1 MSRSHVAVAWSLVT
15 VLLAAAPPAAHA
27 AGFQLFEQSGRALGS
42 AYAGEAAI
50 AADATTIFYNPAG
63 LTLLDGTQ
71 VAASGFL
78 VWTHFFFEN
87 RGSHL
92 SDSVLNS
99 AGVGGEP
106 LTGGNGGN
114 AGSAQP
120 LSSGF
125 ISHRLTDRVSLGL
138 GVSTPFG
145 LQTDW
150 PRGWVGRYSAR
161 FAQVQSFN
169 FNPSLAVRVTDWLS
183 LGGGADA
190 EYVNATLTNNIDVGS
205 GCQVQGPKLHVPS
218 AACIPV
224 LHLQPQKIDAY
235 ANLKGNSWAAGYNF
249 GALLRPTSSTR
260 IGVTYRSRLQHDIEG
275 FAEFRVPKNGR
286 IVQTQGQLISTPASV
301 PVTFPDRA
309 SISLFQQVFDD
320 WAFLADFSW
329 THWSLFN
336 KLQPHFAN
344 PKQLPL
350 IEHEDW
356 NDSERYALGVVWT
369 PSKVWTGRF
378 GTAYDFTPI
387 PDREHRTPRIPD
399 ADRIWLTFGLGYR
412 PTTRLHFDVSYG
424 HIFSPRVSTRN
435 STPLTGELVGNFRSF
450 GDLFAF
456 QVTYDI
462 DWTFS
467 DPWGE
472 PM

>member
-1 MSRSHVAVAWSLVT
+1 MPRSLAALAWSLVT
-15 VLLAAAPPAAHA
+15 VLVVAAPPAVHA
-27 AGFQLFEQSGRALGS
+27 AGFLLLEQSGRALGS
-42 AYAGEAAI
+42 AYAGEGAI
-50 AADATTIFYNPAG
+50 ATDPTTIFYNPAG

-71 VAASGFL
+71 IATSGFL

-92 SDSVLNS
+92 NED
-99 AGVGGEP
+99 VGGAP
-106 LTGGNGGN
+106 LTGGDGGN
-114 AGSAQP
+114 AGNAQP
-120 LSSGF
+120 LSTFF

-145 LQTDW
+145 LQTGW
-150 PRGWVGRYSAR
+150 PRGWVGRYNAR
-161 FAQVQSFN
+161 FSQLQTFN
-169 FNPSLAVRVTDWLS
+169 FNPSLAVRLTDWLS
-183 LGGGADA
+183 IGGGANA
-190 EYVNATLTNNIDVGS
+190 EYLNATLTNNLDLGS
-205 GCQVQGPKLHVPS
+205 ICRIQGAQAGISPAFCDALGLK
-218 AACIPV
+218 
-224 LHLQPQKIDAY
+224 PQKVDGY
-235 ANLKGNSWAAGYNF
+235 VNLKGHSWAAGYDF
-249 GALLRPTSSTR
+249 GALLSPTSSTR
-260 IGVTYRSRLQHDIEG
+260 IGLTYRSRMIHDVEGDANFRIPKKAQILQKVSGALVD
-275 FAEFRVPKNGR
+275 
-286 IVQTQGQLISTPASV
+286 TPVAVSA
-301 PVTFPDRA
+301 TLPDRA

-329 THWSLFN
+329 THWSLFRELKFN
-336 KLQPHFAN
+336 FAN
-344 PKQLPL
+344 PKQPSVT
-350 IEHEDW
+350 EPEDW
-356 NDSERYALGVVWT
+356 NNSERYALGVLWT

-378 GTAYDFTPI
+378 GTAYDFNPI

-412 PTTRLHFDVSYG
+412 PTTRLRFDASYG

-435 STPLTGELVGNFRSF
+435 MDPVTGAQLVGNFRAF
-450 GDLFAF
+450 ADLFAF

>member
-1 MSRSHVAVAWSLVT
+1 MSRSLAAVAWSLVT
-15 VLLAAAPPAAHA
+15 VLIAAAPPAAHA
-27 AGFQLFEQSGRALGS
+27 AGFLLFEQSGRALGS
-42 AYAGEAAI
+42 AYAGEGAI
-50 AADATTIFYNPAG
+50 AADPTTIFYNPAG

-71 VAASGFL
+71 IAGSGFL

-87 RGSHL
+87 RGSHIDEAL
-92 SDSVLNS
+92 
-99 AGVGGEP
+99 GGAP

-120 LSSGF
+120 LSTFF

-138 GVSTPFG
+138 GVSAPFG
-145 LQTDW
+145 LQTEW

-183 LGGGADA
+183 LGGGANA
-190 EYVNATLTNNIDVGS
+190 EYVNATLTNNLDLGTLCEVL
-205 GCQVQGPKLHVPS
+205 GPTKGIPS
-218 AACIPV
+218 AACPLV
-224 LHLQPQKIDAY
+224 GLSPQKVDGY
-235 ANLKGNSWAAGYNF
+235 VNLKGNSWAAGYNF
-249 GALLRPTSSTR
+249 GALFSPTSSTR
-260 IGVTYRSRLQHDIEG
+260 IGLTYRSRMQHNIEG
-275 FAEFRVPKNGR
+275 FADFRLPK
-286 IVQTQGQLISTPASV
+286 QGQIIPKMTGELVSTPASV
-301 PVTFPDRA
+301 DVTFPDRA
-309 SISLFQQVFDD
+309 SISLYQQVFDE
-320 WAFLADFSW
+320 WAFLADFTWS
-329 THWSLFN
+329 HWSLF
-336 KLQPHFAN
+336 KALQINFAN
-344 PKQLPL
+344 PKQTPL
-350 IEHEDW
+350 TEQEDW
-356 NDSERYALGVVWT
+356 NNSERYALGVVWT

-412 PTTRLHFDVSYG
+412 PTTRLRFDVSYG